1 MRASLLIR
9 RIGALVSPAGQGAQ
23 RGTEFGALVVDRD
36 VEVAIVGERIVHVGP
51 TGSWRGATDAELDAA
66 GAAVVPGLVDPHT
79 HVVWG
84 GDRLD
89 DFEARIRGDAYE
101 AILAR
106 GGGIRHTMRATGALD
121 EPQLVATALPRL
133 RRMLA
138 AGATTIE
145 CKSGYGV
152 DAAGELR
159 QLRAVRAL
167 DEAQPASLHATLL
180 FHVPPTD
187 AASRRDALD
196 HGARSLVP
204 HVAELRLASAID
216 VFVEHEAWSTAEARA
231 AAAAARA
238 HGLGVHL
245 HVDQFHAVGG
255 VELGVEIGALSVD
268 HLEAS
273 GEPQVRALASSAT
286 VAVLLPG
293 VTLHLG
299 LPAAPARALAE
310 AGAIVALATD
320 CNPGSSPVFS
330 MAMVMALACRLYRL
344 TPAQALVAATA
355 NAAAALGVAHHTG
368 RVAPGMRADLLLLR
382 SRDWRELPYTLGD
395 DVIATVVAGG
405 AVVPA

>member
-1 MRASLLIR
+1 MRH
-9 RIGALVSPAGQGAQ
+9 
-23 RGTEFGALVVDRD
+23 D
-36 VEVAIVGERIVHVGP
+36 VEIAIVGDRVAHVGP
-51 TGSWRGATDAELDAA
+51 SGSWPHGAEAELDAA

-106 GGGIRHTMRATGALD
+106 GGGIRHTMRETGALD
-121 EPQLVATALPRL
+121 EPALVAAALPRL

-145 CKSGYGV
+145 CKSGYGG
-152 DAAGELR
+152 DEGGELR

-167 DEAQPASLHATLL
+167 AEAQSAALHPTLL

-187 AASRRDALD
+187 AALRREAVE

-204 HVAELRLASAID
+204 HVAATRLASSVD
-216 VFVEHEAWSTAEARA
+216 VFIEREAWTVDEARVLS
-231 AAAAARA
+231 AAARA

-245 HVDQFHAVGG
+245 HVDQFHAIGG
-255 VELGVEIGALSVD
+255 VELGTEIGALSVD

-273 GEPQVRALASSAT
+273 GEAQVRALAASAT

-299 LPAAPARALAE
+299 LPAAPARALVE

-320 CNPGSSPVFS
+320 CNPGSSPLFS
-330 MAMVMALACRLYRL
+330 MALVVALACRLYRL

-355 NAAAALGVAHHTG
+355 NAAAALGVAHDTG
-368 RVAPGMRADLLLLR
+368 RVASGMRADLLLLR
-382 SRDWRELPYTLGD
+382 SRDWRDLPYTLGD
-395 DVIATVVAGG
+395 DVIATVIAGG
-405 AVVPA
+405 AVVSA

>member
-23 RGTEFGALVVDRD
+23 RGAAFGDLVVGRD
-36 VEVAIVGERIVHVGP
+36 AEIAIVGDRIVHVGP
-51 TGSWRGATDAELDAA
+51 SGSWRYDADAELDAA

-121 EPQLVATALPRL
+121 EPQLVAAALPRL

-145 CKSGYGV
+145 CKSGYGI

-167 DEAQPASLHATLL
+167 DEAQPAALHATLL

-187 AASRRDALD
+187 AASRRDAVD
-196 HGARSLVP
+196 HGVRSLVP
-204 HVAELRLASAID
+204 HVAELRLASSID
-216 VFVEHEAWSTAEARA
+216 VFVEREAWTVDEARA
-231 AAAAARA
+231 LAAAARA
-238 HGLGVHL
+238 NGLGVHL
-245 HVDQFHAVGG
+245 HVDQFHAIGG
-255 VELGVEIGALSVD
+255 VELGVELGALSVD

-273 GEPQVRALASSAT
+273 GEAQVRALASSTT

-310 AGAIVALATD
+310 AGAIVALASD

-330 MAMVMALACRLYRL
+330 MALVMALACRLYRL

-355 NAAAALGVAHHTG
+355 NAAAALGVAHDTG
-368 RVAPGMRADLLLLR
+368 RLAPGMRADLLLLR
-382 SRDWRELPYTLGD
+382 SRDWRDLPYTLGD
-395 DVIATVVAGG
+395 DVIATVIAGG